1 MVFRWLDRW
10 MYQRF
15 IGIAAISTATRDALV
30 AHAGKEI
37 PPVQVVLN
45 GIDPERFRPENRV
58 TRVHENTPLV
68 LLSTGRLSYVKDQET
83 IIRALAM
90 VEDVKLVLAGDGPQR
105 KEQEELAGRLGVR
118 SRVDFLGI
126 RTDIPQLIA
135 SSDIYI
141 QASRWEG
148 FCLAVAEAMCGGLPC
163 IAARNTGLQEVVGS
177 AGLYFEPGDPEGLAA
192 AIRELADNSSLRAEL
207 SARGIA
213 QARKFTLP
221 ECYSRYHNFYRDAIA
236 GTPQ

>member
-1 MVFRWLDRW
+1 
-10 MYQRF
+10 
-15 IGIAAISTATRDALV
+15 
-30 AHAGKEI
+30 
-37 PPVQVVLN
+37 
-45 GIDPERFRPENRV
+45 
-58 TRVHENTPLV
+58 
-68 LLSTGRLSYVKDQET
+68 VKDQET

-90 VEDVKLVLAGDGPQR
+90 VDGAKLVLAGEGPQR
-105 KEQEELAGRLGVR
+105 KEQEELAVRLGVR
-118 SRVDFLGI
+118 TRVDFLGI

-135 SSDIYI
+135 SADVYI

-177 AGLYFEPGDPEGLAA
+177 AGLYFEPGDAEGLAA
-192 AIRELADNSSLRAEL
+192 AIRHLTENASLRAEL

-221 ECYSRYHNFYRDAIA
+221 ECYSRYCNFYRDAIPGA
-236 GTPQ
+236 SQ